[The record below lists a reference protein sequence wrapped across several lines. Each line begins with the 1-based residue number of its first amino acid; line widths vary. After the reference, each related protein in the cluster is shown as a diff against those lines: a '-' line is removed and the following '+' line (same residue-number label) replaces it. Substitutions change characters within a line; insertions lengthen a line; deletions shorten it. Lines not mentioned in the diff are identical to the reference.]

1 MRTAHC
7 HNATM
12 HAFATQTALA
22 ICLLLCAAAARPA
35 SAQVAPYPQSGP
47 LLPAPSVTRDSQVPA
62 LETPQP
68 SASER
73 ALPINLATAL
83 CLSQARP
90 LVVAAAQ
97 ASVEQAAA
105 HLQGANA
112 LWLPDVSFGAGY
124 SHHEGANQ
132 ATEGQIEFD
141 SFGSY
146 NLGGG
151 ATLHLGVTDAIFQP
165 LAAQQFLCAR
175 QFDLQT
181 AHNDALLSVAQ
192 TYFEVQE
199 ARGRLA
205 GILDSTARAEELVNQ
220 VESLAKSLVPEMEVD
235 RARALLA
242 ELNQQSAAAQTNWR
256 IASARLNRVLR
267 LNPGAVVAPQEPTY
281 LQVTLISS
289 AYSVD
294 DLIPCGLV
302 NRPELASQKAV
313 VQATLELLRQEKIRP
328 LLPSVVL
335 EGIGPNSSIQGGVFG
350 GGQDGNLSTSGGRSD
365 VNFGLVWTLKNMGA
379 GNRALVRGRAAD
391 NEKAVIELFNVQDR
405 VAEEIVAAH
414 AAVDGAR
421 REVPEA
427 ETAVREASVTF
438 GGTLQGLKQVR
449 GAGNLLQTVSRPQEA
464 VAALQ
469 QLNLAYQRYF
479 TAVNKYNQAEFQLY
493 HAIGYPSRILAWER
507 PTGEIQAIDTSRPAE
522 LTPAAQ
528 NAGRAQTSRNR

>member
-1 MRTAHC
+1 MATARRHSATRYVIAMRQL
-7 HNATM
+7 
-12 HAFATQTALA
+12 FALSLM
-22 ICLLLCAAAARPA
+22 ICAAATHHACAHDA
-35 SAQVAPYPQSGP
+35 SYPQGGP
-47 LLPAPSVTRDSQVPA
+47 LLPTPSLTRDSQVPA
-62 LETPQP
+62 VETPQP
-68 SASER
+68 GASER

-90 LVVAAAQ
+90 LIVAAAQ
-97 ASVEQAAA
+97 ASVEKAAA
-105 HLQGANA
+105 QLQGANA
-112 LWLPDVSFGAGY
+112 LWLPDVSFGAAY

-165 LAAQQFLCAR
+165 LAAQQLLCAR
-175 QFDLQT
+175 KFDLQA
-181 AHNDALLSVAQ
+181 AHNDALLSAAQ
-192 TYFEVQE
+192 SYFEVQE

-205 GILDSTARAEELVNQ
+205 GILDSTARADELVRQ
-220 VESLAKSLVPEMEVD
+220 IESLAKSLVPEMEVD
-235 RARALLA
+235 RARVLLA
-242 ELNQQSAAAQTNWR
+242 ELNQQSAAARTNWR
-256 IASARLNRVLR
+256 VASARLNRVLR
-267 LNPGAVVAPQEPTY
+267 LNPGSVVAPQEPSY
-281 LQVTLISS
+281 LQITLISD
-289 AYSVD
+289 AYAVD
-294 DLIPCGLV
+294 DLIPCGLLS
-302 NRPELASQKAV
+302 RPELASQKAA

-335 EGIGPNSSIQGGVFG
+335 EGIGPNSSIQGGIFG
-350 GGQDGNLSTSGGRSD
+350 GGQDGNLGTSGGRSD
-365 VNFGLVWTLKNMGA
+365 VNLGLVWTLKNLGA

-405 VAEEIVAAH
+405 VAEEIVDAH
-414 AAVDGAR
+414 AAVEGAR

-427 ETAVREASVTF
+427 ETAVREALVTF
-438 GGTLQGLKQVR
+438 TGSLQGLRQVR

-493 HAIGYPSRILAWER
+493 HAIGYPSRIVALER
-507 PTGEIQAIDTSRPAE
+507 PTGEIQAIDTNRPAE
-522 LTPAAQ
+522 MMPAAQ
-528 NAGRAQTSRNR
+528 NAARARTSYGR